1 MTMLTVNIQ
10 NEKDLPV
17 LQEILNRFG
26 LEYAVENEEEYL
38 FSKAEIESLVKRK
51 QDFIDGKT
59 TARNWKEI
67 AKELNRKYGAIPPEK
82 SM

>member
-1 MTMLTVNIQ
+1 MLTVNIQ

-26 LEYAVENEEEYL
+26 LEYAVENEDKYV
-38 FSKAEIESLVKRK
+38 FSKAEIEILVKRK

-59 TARNWKEI
+59 TARDLDEI
-67 AKELNRKYGAIPPEK
+67 EK
-82 SM
+82 DLDRAYN

>member
-1 MTMLTVNIQ
+1 MTVLTVNIQ

-26 LEYAVENEEEYL
+26 LEYAVENEDKYV
-38 FSKAEIESLVKRK
+38 FSKAEIEILVKRK

-59 TARNWKEI
+59 TARDLDEI
-67 AKELNRKYGAIPPEK
+67 EK
-82 SM
+82 DLDRAYN